1 VLFRGGL
8 PQAPGTPISF
18 VVRRINF
25 SLACRSPKV
34 LFPLTVSQ
42 LFYLLL
48 FPAFCFP
55 LSARAKAVPPS
66 VPAVSVRMVHPD
78 SQELDRERSPVPE
91 GYTPYT
97 YEFRG
102 RHGKMQ
108 RERLF
113 LKNTPIITESEVEQA
128 RIEPERRECLHITLN
143 TQGGKT
149 MKAATSAMN
158 LGRDRLALVVQ
169 GKIKSAPVVQAV
181 ISRTFEISGLD
192 GKNEASGL
200 AELLNRQAPTEKNPP
215 FISQDLALYAVHPE
229 SRRLVEEG
237 VLRVPGFRLWKLP
250 AHRQEKTGEEEYL
263 FLGNS
268 PIISGD
274 CARHAEPDMEHPG
287 SLDITWNE
295 EAFRKLERAS
305 AGLRPGK
312 DRIAV
317 VLRGTILSTPLFQG
331 MPSRTTLI
339 PGLGDD
345 SRLDALCR
353 AINNTLLPLTEQQ
366 KRHVRENVAL
376 YPIHPRSRELEQHF
390 LPELL
395 QGKSIR
401 LKSGF
406 RSIPYTCPDFP
417 NPVRTYVFIRPESLI
432 GPEDIQEVER
442 DQDGTISCQLLPGAW
457 EKALAFM
464 KANPAGQVE
473 AAVVFR
479 GNMRLRF
486 EIKRFSLQLWGMPVL
501 DSIQPNSFIYLLEPE
516 EEQRM
521 YRESFHLAI
530 YGFLEPVCPWFF
542 KSSPVFRAWGSR
554 RPFLM
559 IDSSLKGP

>member
-1 VLFRGGL
+1 
-8 PQAPGTPISF
+8 
-18 VVRRINF
+18 
-25 SLACRSPKV
+25 
-34 LFPLTVSQ
+34 
-42 LFYLLL
+42 
-48 FPAFCFP
+48 
-55 LSARAKAVPPS
+55 
-66 VPAVSVRMVHPD
+66 
-78 SQELDRERSPVPE
+78 
-91 GYTPYT
+91 
-97 YEFRG
+97 
-102 RHGKMQ
+102 MQ

-192 GKNEASGL
+192 GKMKPPDWRNCSTGRHPQKNQPLHFTGSGPVRRPSGKPPSGGRRSPPRTGLQALEAPS
-200 AELLNRQAPTEKNPP
+200 APAGKNGRRR
-215 FISQDLALYAVHPE
+215 IS
-229 SRRLVEEG
+229 
-237 VLRVPGFRLWKLP
+237 VPGEFS
-250 AHRQEKTGEEEYL
+250 HH
-263 FLGNS
+263 
-268 PIISGD
+268 SGD

-305 AGLRPGK
+305 ARLRPGK

-353 AINNTLLPLTEQQ
+353 AINNTRLPLTEQQ

-406 RSIPYTCPDFP
+406 HSIPYTCPDFP

>member
-1 VLFRGGL
+1 
-8 PQAPGTPISF
+8 
-18 VVRRINF
+18 
-25 SLACRSPKV
+25 
-34 LFPLTVSQ
+34 
-42 LFYLLL
+42 
-48 FPAFCFP
+48 
-55 LSARAKAVPPS
+55 
-66 VPAVSVRMVHPD
+66 
-78 SQELDRERSPVPE
+78 
-91 GYTPYT
+91 
-97 YEFRG
+97 
-102 RHGKMQ
+102 
-108 RERLF
+108 
-113 LKNTPIITESEVEQA
+113 
-128 RIEPERRECLHITLN
+128 
-143 TQGGKT
+143 
-149 MKAATSAMN
+149 
-158 LGRDRLALVVQ
+158 
-169 GKIKSAPVVQAV
+169 
-181 ISRTFEISGLD
+181 
-192 GKNEASGL
+192 
-200 AELLNRQAPTEKNPP
+200 
-215 FISQDLALYAVHPE
+215 
-229 SRRLVEEG
+229 
-237 VLRVPGFRLWKLP
+237 
-250 AHRQEKTGEEEYL
+250 
-263 FLGNS
+263 
-268 PIISGD
+268 
-274 CARHAEPDMEHPG
+274 
-287 SLDITWNE
+287 
-295 EAFRKLERAS
+295 
-305 AGLRPGK
+305 
-312 DRIAV
+312 
-317 VLRGTILSTPLFQG
+317 

-401 LKSGF
+401 LKSRF

-442 DQDGTISCQLLPGAW
+442 DQGGTISCQLLPGAW
-457 EKALAFM
+457 EKAFAFM

-473 AAVVFR
+473 TAVVFR

-501 DSIQPNSFIYLLEPE
+501 DSIQPNSFIYLPEPE

-542 KSSPVFRAWGSR
+542 KSSPLFRALDSR
-554 RPFLM
+554 HPFLM

>member
-1 VLFRGGL
+1 
-8 PQAPGTPISF
+8 
-18 VVRRINF
+18 
-25 SLACRSPKV
+25 
-34 LFPLTVSQ
+34 
-42 LFYLLL
+42 
-48 FPAFCFP
+48 
-55 LSARAKAVPPS
+55 
-66 VPAVSVRMVHPD
+66 
-78 SQELDRERSPVPE
+78 
-91 GYTPYT
+91 
-97 YEFRG
+97 
-102 RHGKMQ
+102 
-108 RERLF
+108 
-113 LKNTPIITESEVEQA
+113 
-128 RIEPERRECLHITLN
+128 
-143 TQGGKT
+143 
-149 MKAATSAMN
+149 
-158 LGRDRLALVVQ
+158 
-169 GKIKSAPVVQAV
+169 
-181 ISRTFEISGLD
+181 
-192 GKNEASGL
+192 
-200 AELLNRQAPTEKNPP
+200 
-215 FISQDLALYAVHPE
+215 
-229 SRRLVEEG
+229 
-237 VLRVPGFRLWKLP
+237 
-250 AHRQEKTGEEEYL
+250 
-263 FLGNS
+263 
-268 PIISGD
+268 
-274 CARHAEPDMEHPG
+274 MEHPG

-353 AINNTLLPLTEQQ
+353 AINNTRLPLTEQQ

-376 YPIHPRSRELEQHF
+376 FPIHPRSRELEQHF

-406 RSIPYTCPDFP
+406 HSIPYTCPDFP

-501 DSIQPNSFIYLLEPE
+501 DSIQPNSFIYLPEPE